1 MIENW
6 VRGTWNTNIR
16 IKVFLLL
23 NLALTPLLLAP
34 TAHEVI
40 FWIILLT
47 IRPNFDLNINT
58 HVLFGASV
66 ATVCLFFSVFG
77 RVLTRLD

>member
-1 MIENW
+1 MSAARKPSKEMIENW

-47 IRPNFDLNINT
+47 IRPNFDLNINF
-58 HVLFGASV
+58 LLGS
-66 ATVCLFFSVFG
+66 G
-77 RVLTRLD
+77 RFEKRNQ